1 MNKEI
6 LIWTVPGDIHARA
19 VEWAL
24 EAKGI
29 GARVLLGSDFPT
41 KHSLGINISNSYLS
55 LDTASHSGENAF
67 SGMRSLWRR
76 REGLPVFDEEL
87 DPSDIVPAQVESK
100 QFLEGYNHLLDG
112 KFDFCANPY
121 SGAVRARNKITQ
133 LNAARKAGLRIPDT
147 LISSSASELRS
158 FTENGRRDVIVK
170 SFTSPS
176 WIDRKDCHF
185 AYAAKVRKEFL
196 SDERSISAVPAIY
209 QECIEKSF
217 EVRTLIMGEHSV
229 SAKIFSQDD
238 EISRSDW
245 RRARTSNLRMEP
257 HILPAKVLDRCL
269 DFMSIL
275 GIVCGSFDFAVT
287 PSGEYIFFEVNE
299 QGQFLWME
307 ERLPELRTLDMFS
320 EFLVEGS
327 STFTPNGRGRLP
339 ATSFS
344 DFFMSGFWQQSLV
357 KEREQCATYYH
368 RPPAIEEGT
377 FEDFA
382 KAMRG
387 GGN

>member
-24 EAKGI
+24 EVKGI
-29 GARVLLGSDFPT
+29 GAQVLLGSDFPT
-41 KHSLGINISNSYLS
+41 KHSMGVNISNRCIS
-55 LDTASHSGENAF
+55 LDTASHSGEITF

-76 REGLPVFDEEL
+76 REGLPVFDEHL
-87 DPSDIVPAQVESK
+87 DPSDIVPAQIESK
-100 QFLEGYNHLLDG
+100 QFLEGYNQLLDG
-112 KFDFCANPY
+112 EFEFCANPY
-121 SGAVRARNKITQ
+121 SGAVRARNKIAQ
-133 LNAARKAGLRIPDT
+133 LNAAKKVGIRIPDT
-147 LISSSASELRS
+147 LISSSASELRN

-185 AYAAKVRKEFL
+185 AYAAKIRKEFL

-209 QECIEKSF
+209 QECIEKCF

-229 SAKIFSQDD
+229 SARIFSQDD
-238 EISRSDW
+238 EISRGDW

-257 HILPAKVLDRCL
+257 HIIPEKVLDQCVGL
-269 DFMSIL
+269 MKIL

-287 PSGEYIFFEVNE
+287 TSGEYVFFEVNE

-307 ERLPELRTLDMFS
+307 EKLPQLRVLDMFS
-320 EFLVEGS
+320 EFLIEGS
-327 STFTPNGRGRLP
+327 SAFTPNGIGRHRTTL
-339 ATSFS
+339 FS
-344 DFFMSGFWQQSLV
+344 EFLMSGFWQQSLM
-357 KEREQCATYYH
+357 KEREQSATYYH

-387 GGN
+387 GAN